1 MNIILLAPSE
11 IRADGVADVA
21 NVRAKHMISVLKVG
35 VGSEVRVGVID
46 GPVGTATVA
55 GLGDGRVTLQCALE
69 KAAPPRPRV
78 DILLALPR
86 PKVMRRLW
94 APLAELGVG
103 QIILTNAE
111 KVERDYFDTHILQE
125 EGYRPL
131 LITGLQQARDTHV
144 PRVSVHKR
152 FKVLLED
159 ELPTLFPKGRRLMA
173 HPDSSATIAGALRKI
188 RPQERVLLAVGPEG
202 GWNGFELAALDAHGF
217 EQISLGPRTLATT
230 TACVALLSLIHA
242 ALERRP
248 GHPE

>member
-1 MNIILLAPSE
+1 
-11 IRADGVADVA
+11 
-21 NVRAKHMISVLKVG
+21 MIGVLKVG

-46 GPVGTATVA
+46 GPMGSATVA
-55 GLGDGRVTLQCALE
+55 GLGDGRVTLACSLE
-69 KAAPPRPRV
+69 KHLPLRPRV

-111 KVERDYFDTHILQE
+111 KVERDYFDTHILRE

-131 LITGLQQARDTHV
+131 LLTGLQQARDTYV
-144 PRVSVHKR
+144 PRVSIHKR

-159 ELPTLFPKGRRLMA
+159 ELPVLFPEGRRLMA
-173 HPDSSATIAGALRKI
+173 HPDSTTTIAGALRRI
-188 RPQERVLLAVGPEG
+188 HPEERVLLAVGPEG

-217 EQISLGPRTLATT
+217 EQISMGPRTLATT
-230 TACVALLSLIHA
+230 TACVALLALVHA
-242 ALERRP
+242 ACVAR
-248 GHPE
+248 